1 MSKPFRLSHTFQVA
15 RPTLWAVYTQ
25 PEHLS
30 KWFAPQGFTMP
41 AYDMEFRVGGRF
53 LHAMQA
59 LDGTQMWGKW
69 EFLGIDAPQR
79 LSIIQGFSDAQ
90 GGLSRHPLSPTWPL
104 RTMATTTLTEEG
116 AGSSALHLEW
126 LPFEATPEEIA
137 TFDAGHESLAQ
148 GWGGT
153 FKQLESYLAT
163 LA

>member
-126 LPFEATPEEIA
+126 LPFEACLLYTS
-137 TFDAGHESLAQ
+137 DAADE
-148 GWGGT
+148 
-153 FKQLESYLAT
+153 
-163 LA
+163 

>member
-69 EFLGIDAPQR
+69 EFLGIDAPSR
-79 LSIIQGFSDAQ
+79 LSLIQHFSDRE
-90 GGLSRHPLSPTWPL
+90 GGITRHPMAPTWPL
-104 RTMATTTLTEEG
+104 RTMATSHLSEEG
-116 AGSSALHLEW
+116 GGSLLQLEW

-137 TFDAGHESLAQ
+137 TFDAGHESMRM

-153 FKQLESYLAT
+153 FAKLEAYLAT